1 MVLRNLDLYV
11 CGLIKMERTLASI
24 ENILELNPI
33 TGADNIEVAKIKGW
47 NVVVKKGEFN
57 VGDKIVYCEV
67 DSILPE
73 RPEFEFL
80 KDRHYRIKTVKL
92 RGQVSQGICF
102 PLDILP
108 SQIDNLEPGSDV
120 TGILGVTKYE
130 KPIPVSLRGRMRG
143 PISRL
148 AVPKT
153 DEMRVQNIPDVLER
167 HKGKTLYITE
177 KIDGTSM
184 SCYIDPETGLH
195 VCSRNVDL
203 APDFEHKWN
212 GNSYWAYINEYNIE
226 EILKQMGG
234 TIAIQGELFGKGIQG
249 SKYKIPD
256 IRYRVFNMWD
266 MVNHCYLDIA
276 TMKDV
281 VDTFGLG
288 NDFLVPYLGEI
299 ELNHT
304 VDDLLQ
310 LADGTSTISDV
321 AREGLV
327 FRPLTEETDPRLGR
341 LSFKAVSNKFLLKH
355 GDD

>member
-1 MVLRNLDLYV
+1 
-11 CGLIKMERTLASI
+11 MERTLASI

>member
-1 MVLRNLDLYV
+1 VY
-11 CGLIKMERTLASI
+11 GLIKMERTLASI
-24 ENILELNPI
+24 EVIRELNPI
-33 TGADNIEVAKIKGW
+33 PDADKIEVARIKGW
-47 NVVVKKGEFN
+47 NVVVKTGEFKI
-57 VGDKIVYCEV
+57 GDKVVYCEV
-67 DSILPE
+67 DSVLPE

-108 SQIDNLEPGSDV
+108 SQIDNLESGSDV
-120 TGILGVTKYE
+120 TEILGVTKYE
-130 KPIPVSLRGRMRG
+130 KQIPVNLCGRMRG

-212 GNSYWAYINEYNIE
+212 GNSYWTYANEYNIE

-276 TMKDV
+276 TMKDA

-355 GDD
+355 GDE

>member
-1 MVLRNLDLYV
+1 
-11 CGLIKMERTLASI
+11 MERTLASI
-24 ENILELNPI
+24 DVIRELNPI
-33 TGADNIEVAKIKGW
+33 SGADKIEVAKIKGW

-57 VGDKIVYCEV
+57 VGDKIVYCEI

-73 RPEFEFL
+73 KPEFEFL
-80 KDRHYRIKTVKL
+80 KDRNYRIRTVKL

-102 PLDILP
+102 PLSILN
-108 SQIDNLEPGSDV
+108 SFETDNLEPGFDV
-120 TGILGVTKYE
+120 TEILGVKKYE
-130 KPIPVSLRGRMRG
+130 KQVPVSLRGKIRG

-153 DEMRVQNIPDVLER
+153 DEMRVQNISDVLER
-167 HKGKTLYITE
+167 QKGKTFYVTE

-212 GNSYWAYINEYNIE
+212 GNAYWTYAIDHNIE
-226 EILKQMGG
+226 EILKQLGS
-234 TIAIQGELFGKGIQG
+234 TIAIQGELFGNGIQG
-249 SKYKIPD
+249 NKYKISD

-276 TMKDV
+276 TMNDA

-299 ELNHT
+299 ELDHT

-321 AREGLV
+321 PREGLV
-327 FRPLTEETDPRLGR
+327 FRTLTEETDPTLGR

>member
-1 MVLRNLDLYV
+1 MYAY
-11 CGLIKMERTLASI
+11 GLIKMERTLASI
-24 ENILELNPI
+24 DVIRELNPI
-33 TGADNIEVAKIKGW
+33 SGADNIEVAKIKGW

-57 VGDKIVYCEV
+57 IGDKVVYCEI

-80 KDRHYRIKTVKL
+80 KDRNYRIRTIKL

-102 PLDILP
+102 PLSILN
-108 SQIDNLEPGSDV
+108 SFETDNFEPGFDV
-120 TGILGVTKYE
+120 TEILGVKKYE
-130 KPIPVSLRGRMRG
+130 KPVPVSLRGRIRG
-143 PISRL
+143 PMSRL

-153 DEMRVQNIPDVLER
+153 DEMRVQNISDVLER
-167 HKGKTLYITE
+167 QKGKTFYVTE

-203 APDFEHKWN
+203 APDFKHKWN
-212 GNSYWAYINEYNIE
+212 GNAYWTYANEYNIE

-249 SKYKIPD
+249 SKYKISD

-276 TMKDV
+276 TMNDA

-299 ELNHT
+299 ELDHT

-321 AREGLV
+321 PREGLV
-327 FRPLTEETDPRLGR
+327 FRTLTEETDPTLGR

>member
-1 MVLRNLDLYV
+1 
-11 CGLIKMERTLASI
+11 MERTLASI
-24 ENILELNPI
+24 DVIRELTSIP
-33 TGADNIEVAKIKGW
+33 GADKIEVAKIKGW
-47 NVVVKKGEFN
+47 NVVVKKGDFK
-57 VGDKIVYCEV
+57 VGDKVVYCEV

-80 KDRHYRIKTVKL
+80 KDKHYRIRTVKL

-108 SQIDNLEPGSDV
+108 SQMYNLEPGFDV
-120 TGILGVTKYE
+120 TEILGVTKYE
-130 KPIPVSLRGRMRG
+130 KPIPVNMRG
-143 PISRL
+143 KIRCPMSRL

-167 HKGKTLYITE
+167 HKGKILYITE

-184 SCYIDPETGLH
+184 SCYLDPETGLH

-212 GNSYWAYINEYNIE
+212 GNSYWTYASEYNIE

-249 SKYKIPD
+249 SKYKIQD

-276 TMKDV
+276 TMKDAV
-281 VDTFGLG
+281 NTFGLG

-299 ELNHT
+299 ELDHT

-321 AREGLV
+321 LREGLV
-327 FRPLTEETDPRLGR
+327 FRPLTEETDPTLGR

>member
-1 MVLRNLDLYV
+1 MA
-11 CGLIKMERTLASI
+11 RTLASI

-33 TGADNIEVAKIKGW
+33 TGADKIEVAKIKGW

-57 VGDKIVYCEV
+57 VGDKVVYCEV

-80 KDRHYRIKTVKL
+80 KDKHYRIRTVKL

-108 SQIDNLEPGSDV
+108 SQIDNLEPGFDV
-120 TGILGVTKYE
+120 TEILGVTKYE
-130 KPIPVSLRGRMRG
+130 KPIPVNMRG
-143 PISRL
+143 KIRCPISRL

-167 HKGKTLYITE
+167 HKGKILYITE

-184 SCYIDPETGLH
+184 SCYLDPETGLH

-212 GNSYWAYINEYNIE
+212 GNSYWTYASEYNIE

-249 SKYKIPD
+249 SKYKIQD

-276 TMKDV
+276 TMKDAV
-281 VDTFGLG
+281 NTFGLG

-299 ELNHT
+299 ELDHT

-321 AREGLV
+321 LREGLV
-327 FRPLTEETDPRLGR
+327 FRPLTEETDPTLGR

>member
-1 MVLRNLDLYV
+1 
-11 CGLIKMERTLASI
+11 MERTLASI

-212 GNSYWAYINEYNIE
+212 GNSYWAYVNEYNIE